1 MMRALPLFVLPLS
14 FYRCSAYFDTH
25 YLSSPMTAPVAET
38 QLFNALRH
46 AEALR
51 LMMSPSNPA
60 HWQHYVESLRAVSL
74 ANWSASTELQ
84 MKFALLRTA
93 LNEIR

>member
-1 MMRALPLFVLPLS
+1 MRFGVPPPPRRSVYLYIHCTS
-14 FYRCSAYFDTH
+14 FS
-25 YLSSPMTAPVAET
+25 MTAPIAET

-46 AEALR
+46 AEAVR
-51 LMMSPSNPA
+51 RSMSPSNPA
-60 HWQHYVESLRAVSL
+60 QWGEYVDALRGVSL
-74 ANWSASTELQ
+74 ANWSASTDLQ